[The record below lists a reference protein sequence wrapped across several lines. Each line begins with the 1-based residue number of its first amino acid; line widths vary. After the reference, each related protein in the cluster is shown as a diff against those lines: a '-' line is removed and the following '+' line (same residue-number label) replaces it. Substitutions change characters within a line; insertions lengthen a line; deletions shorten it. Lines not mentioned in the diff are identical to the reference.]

1 MVLWWFGKS
10 AIRTRKARGGILIFM
25 PTSVKEVHHIHKDNV
40 SPNSDALN
48 KCYCKI
54 LKDQKCSDL
63 IIRKTLGEESS
74 NLALEN

>member
-10 AIRTRKARGGILIFM
+10 AIRTRKERDGILMFM
-25 PTSVKEVHHIHKDNV
+25 PTSVKEVQHIHKDNV

-54 LKDQKCSDL
+54 LKD
-63 IIRKTLGEESS
+63 
-74 NLALEN
+74 